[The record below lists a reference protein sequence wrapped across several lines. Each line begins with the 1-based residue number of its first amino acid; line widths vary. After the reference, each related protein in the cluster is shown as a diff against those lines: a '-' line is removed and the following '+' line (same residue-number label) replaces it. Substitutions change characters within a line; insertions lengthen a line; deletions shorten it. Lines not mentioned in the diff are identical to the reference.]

1 MPVRFL
7 RRPLSDSMYD
17 WGWMQLQAAAATGA
31 DKIKCHNMRASASAW
46 VMHALTAPA
55 PGAGEAPIVGGRR
68 DEIGKDATP
77 LRPDVTRGPEEVHRT
92 VDPITCFAD
101 GVVRVAVVT
110 VLQHNRLA

>member
-7 RRPLSDSMYD
+7 RRPPSDSMYD

-31 DKIKCHNMRASASAW
+31 DKMPQYVERARALG
-46 VMHALTAPA
+46 HALTAPA

-101 GVVRVAVVT
+101 GVVRVAVVA